1 MACTLAECVRMK
13 PTAPTIGLMTKRR
26 LTDADYAELAAD
38 YAANPITADE
48 VIDVV
53 AVNPDHLRDAPSS
66 NNGEPSA

>member
-1 MACTLAECVRMK
+1 
-13 PTAPTIGLMTKRR
+13 MTKRR